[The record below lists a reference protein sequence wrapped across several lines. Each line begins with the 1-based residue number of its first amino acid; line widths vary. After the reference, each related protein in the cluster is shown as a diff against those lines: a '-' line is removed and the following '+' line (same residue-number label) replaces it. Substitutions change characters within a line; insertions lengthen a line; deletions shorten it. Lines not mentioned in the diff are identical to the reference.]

1 MHPLQCVADAASYSL
16 FFFSSR
22 RRHTRCSRD
31 WSSDVCSS
39 DLHQPFVN
47 DLEGFDGDFVP
58 RGVEARAGPL
68 GRPPFTEVPT
78 HFLGAR
84 VIHEDDR
91 AVLPLD
97 LAVDDLLAPLPELCV
112 VGDAPLE
119 RDVRV
124 LDEPRQLAR
133 RVGLVALAVV
143 HGILGGIE
151 TGALA
156 EPGASDAVNLHQKA
170 VGPVRVLAISD
181 WHGST
186 SSMAIRVGPAR

>member
-1 MHPLQCVADAASYSL
+1 MNETLTVVLL
-16 FFFSSR
+16 FFFFFQAEDGI
-22 RRHTRCSRD
+22 RD
-31 WSSDVCSS
+31 KLVT
-39 DLHQPFVN
+39 
-47 DLEGFDGDFVP
+47 
-58 RGVEARAGPL
+58 GVQTCALPIYGK
-68 GRPPFTEVPT
+68 V
-78 HFLGAR
+78 
-84 VIHEDDR
+84 DR